1 MMMVVLSIQNT
12 GKGKIAEWA
21 GWQGKGVLED
31 EHGNKFKPLDLRG
44 WSCLPANDTLG
55 GGWDGDSGSRIHP
68 GETYR
73 NALYH
78 EYAPPTSKEV
88 VITLPLDGR
97 SLRFRG
103 LIGSK
108 EKLDHEQA
116 LEAKAGMVLEAGD
129 LIRAIR
135 DGSKDVKIDYPIGC
149 TMRATGI
156 VRWKSDHTKSR
167 PDLKRIRSRA
177 EGDKRTGIVGS
188 GRWSVW
194 ARGVEW
200 RAGRG
205 EGLPSGAG
213 YSCTDSRPTSG
224 QHSVEGTI
232 RAAVAQGAVE
242 RDGCTIKTGSR
253 WSSFRG
259 ALQVTLAN
267 R

>member
-1 MMMVVLSIQNT
+1 MI
-12 GKGKIAEWA
+12 
-21 GWQGKGVLED
+21 ED
-31 EHGNKFKPLDLRG
+31 EHGNRFKPLDLRG
-44 WSCLPANDTLG
+44 WSCLPSNNTLG

-149 TMRATGI
+149 TMQAAGVVGR
-156 VRWKSDHTKSR
+156 KSDQTKSR
-167 PDLKRIRSRA
+167 PDLKHAPYMIWISYDPEKA
-177 EGDKRTGIVGS
+177 VNTDDAAVCFTKDKALFDKLKVGDK
-188 GRWSVW
+188 
-194 ARGVEW
+194 
-200 RAGRG
+200 
-205 EGLPSGAG
+205 
-213 YSCTDSRPTSG
+213 
-224 QHSVEGTI
+224 
-232 RAAVAQGAVE
+232 
-242 RDGCTIKTGSR
+242 
-253 WSSFRG
+253 
-259 ALQVTLAN
+259 VTLRGTLKFIPNASN
-267 R
+267 ATTAKSRGRSKLTSQVQVHIYDCVEQAG